1 MGIEGAPRPPVIWEP
16 NPRQLEF
23 LACADYEVL
32 FGGAAGGG
40 KSDAL
45 LVDAMGGPFAG
56 VQNKNWRAILFRRT
70 FPELQDLIDRSH
82 ELYPIAVPG
91 AKYNKVDHVWT
102 FPSGAKI
109 YLGHLQHDADR
120 FKYRG
125 RNFNYIAFDELTL
138 WATNKCWL
146 YLQSRNRSADRSLPC
161 YMRATTNPDGPGQ
174 KWVMD
179 HWGISEDGKGTRLV
193 QLREVEEPGEKP
205 DEWVLVQRER
215 ARTFIPA
222 KLTDNKHL
230 RGTGYREILL
240 DLPPEQRD
248 ALLYGYWRGNA
259 IEGAYYQAQMAKV
272 RSENRIT
279 RVPWLVD
286 APVNTFWDLGF
297 NDTTAIWFHQ
307 YAALSHRFPLAYEN
321 SGESLSHFANY
332 LQQVAKDN
340 GIVYGTHYLPHD
352 ADSHSLQT
360 GKTAKQILQELLPG
374 HRFEVLPRTPNVVI
388 GIQQTR
394 AAFPH
399 VWMDREGCADGIAA
413 LDAYRKRWNRRV
425 EAWMDE
431 PEHDRFSNYADAFRQ
446 FGEGYF
452 PRHRHRN
459 TVTAEAREGRPR
471 RRRDGPRN
479 WRSA

>member
-1 MGIEGAPRPPVIWEP
+1 MQTPEAAAKPPIIWEP
-16 NPRQLEF
+16 NPKQHEF
-23 LACADYEVL
+23 LASADFEVL

-45 LVDAMGGPFAG
+45 LVDAMGGHCGG
-56 VQNKNWRAILFRRT
+56 VANKAWRAIIFRRT
-70 FPELQDLIDRSH
+70 FPELQDLIDRSD

-109 YLGHLQHDADR
+109 YLGHLRHDDDR

-138 WATNKCWL
+138 WATDKCWT
-146 YLQSRNRSADRSLPC
+146 YLRSRNRTQDKSLPC

-179 HWGISEDGKGTRLV
+179 RWGISEDGGATRIWRMV
-193 QLREVEEPGEKP
+193 PTEEEVAPN
-205 DEWVLVQRER
+205 EWAEVTRER
-215 ARTFIPA
+215 AITFIPA
-222 KLTDNKHL
+222 KLADNRHL
-230 RGTGYREILL
+230 RGTGYRETLM
-240 DLPPEQRD
+240 DLPPETRD
-248 ALLYGYWRGNA
+248 ALLKGLWRGNA
-259 IEGAYYQAQMAKV
+259 IEGAYYQTQMSKM

-286 APVNTFWDLGF
+286 VPVNTFWDLGW

-307 YAALSHRFPLAYEN
+307 FAALAHRFPLAYEN
-321 SGESLSHFANY
+321 SGETLAHFANY
-332 LQQVAKDN
+332 IQNVGKDH
-340 GIVYGTHYLPHD
+340 GVVFGTHYLPHD
-352 ADSHSLQT
+352 ADNHSLQT
-360 GKTAKQILQELLPG
+360 GKTAKQILQELMPG
-374 HRFEVLPRTPNVVI
+374 HRFEVLPRTPNVVL

-394 AAFPH
+394 MAMPH
-399 VWMDREGCADGIAA
+399 CWIDREGCADAIAA
-413 LDAYRKRWNRRV
+413 LDAYRKKWNRRL
-425 EAWMDE
+425 EAWTDE
-431 PEHDRFSNYADAFRQ
+431 PEHDRFSNYADAYRQ

-452 PRHRHRN
+452 PRHRHRT
-459 TVTAEAREGRPR
+459 TVSTEAKEGRPR
-471 RRRDGPRN
+471 RRAKAASN